1 MLKGDDKQLYDY
13 TMKLMEN
20 ITSHYL
26 TPDFDKETNIDKLIE
41 HGIGRKIAVI
51 MPSKYTEAEVLVA
64 EFDEHYMVSVAFS
77 IDGECELV
85 AIHEQAIP
93 AKVPSMMK
101 APVKLGVSSRG
112 NGEPIKERLVA
123 FKERLRK
130 TDKENADAKDY
141 PQYGKNEYYDPHCTT
156 EDFIFPR
163 SVAGRGSKVE
173 TLPGGQGLGELSDLE
188 YFQGKVMR
196 GLKKTMNPPYT
207 VEKIAAAKKAEIAA
221 VKPPTS
227 CAPFVSK
234 TTVGSE
240 KPTVD
245 FKSISQLNPPPSREL
260 PRYEA
265 GVHVGIDLTKV
276 EVAPQT
282 AVCAADAAKEV
293 SRKID
298 EMILADITRV
308 ASMTNATIDSEYIN
322 SARVQW
328 AVSTSGWSNEY
339 TKYPNETAKTSA
351 LGDMSDYEA
360 ELARNG
366 HGLNP
371 FGHDATWFN
380 TAGVPAMEEIS
391 FTEAELDELI
401 DLIGTVQSEV
411 MKFE

>member
-93 AKVPSMMK
+93 AKVPDKMK
-101 APVKLGVSSRG
+101 APMKLDASSRG
-112 NGEPIKERLVA
+112 NYYKEQVVAFRERLI
-123 FKERLRK
+123 KM
-130 TDKENADAKDY
+130 DKKKAENKDY
-141 PQYGKNEYYDPHCTT
+141 PQYDKNGYYDPRCMA
-156 EDFIFPR
+156 EEYEFPAR
-163 SVAGRGSKVE
+163 VAGRGSRVE

-188 YFQGKVMR
+188 YFQGKVMQ

-207 VEKIAAAKKAEIAA
+207 AEKFATAKKAEIGAI
-221 VKPPTS
+221 KPPTS
-227 CAPFVSK
+227 WAYATKK
-234 TTVGSE
+234 TPVGSE
-240 KPTVD
+240 KPTID
-245 FKSISQLNPPPSREL
+245 FSTISQLNPPDNDAL
-260 PRYEA
+260 PRYEPGA
-265 GVHVGIDLTKV
+265 HVGIDLAKV
-276 EVAPQT
+276 EVVPPVKAY
-282 AVCAADAAKEV
+282 ADDVAKRI

-298 EMILADITRV
+298 EMILADMTRV
-308 ASMTNATIDSEYIN
+308 VSMTDATLNDEYIKT
-322 SARVQW
+322 AKAQW
-328 AVSTSGWSNEY
+328 AVPTSGWAREFTNPSEMV
-339 TKYPNETAKTSA
+339 KTSA
-351 LGDMSDYEA
+351 LDNSPIYEA
-360 ELARNG
+360 PAAKNG
-366 HGLNP
+366 HNP
-371 FGHDATWFN
+371 FGAGAKWYK
-380 TAGVPAMEEIS
+380 TAGVPIYAMEEIP
-391 FTEAELDELI
+391 FTEEELDELI